1 MNMKHRFQGRS
12 PYQAPCSKPVEVLF
26 EVSLLGESVRMRLY
40 IDELE
45 NINATAG
52 PENESDF
59 YFDIY
64 EF

>member
-1 MNMKHRFQGRS
+1 MKHRDKQKRVYQG
-12 PYQAPCSKPVEVLF
+12 PCSVPSEVLF
-26 EVSLLGESVRMRLY
+26 EQTLLAESTRTLLY
-40 IDELE
+40 LDELE

-52 PENESDF
+52 EENEGDF

>member
-1 MNMKHRFQGRS
+1 MKHRNQKKRVYLA
-12 PYQAPCSKPVEVLF
+12 PQATPSEVLF
-26 EVSLLGESVRMRLY
+26 EHALLNDSARMLLY

-52 PENESDF
+52 ETNEGDF

>member
-1 MNMKHRFQGRS
+1 M
-12 PYQAPCSKPVEVLF
+12 
-26 EVSLLGESVRMRLY
+26 SLLGESVRMRLY